1 MGSVSVGY
9 DFGLSREENEAKR
22 KSAQLASAQADWQ
35 MKNMDK
41 MMGKQWGFDQSSSG
55 GGSGGG
61 NLYQDADRAKQMR
74 MEEWETRR
82 QAMEAANSRERAKQ
96 SEAATKLWNTQDKN
110 KMAPRTPVGA
120 K

>member
-1 MGSVSVGY
+1 MGSISVGY
-9 DFGLSREENEAKR
+9 DFGLSREENQAKR
-22 KSAQLASAQADWQ
+22 DAASLASAQARWQ
-35 MKNMDK
+35 MNNMDK
-41 MMGKQWGFDQSSSG
+41 VMGKQWGFDQSSNS
-55 GGSGGG
+55 GSGGG

-96 SEAATKLWNTQDKN
+96 SEAATKLWNEQDKN